1 MDKIKP
7 FSLPINPKFD
17 PEFIETEFLDFL
29 KRNKDYIFDLYFT
42 CRMPPFTQD
51 AMGEVF
57 MSPDMELDVIEMALW
72 LSEETGIPLSATF
85 NNIYVRPDQ
94 KNLEQWIENYHQ
106 LYERGIKIVT
116 LPHTSWVMTGQ
127 IQKEYPE
134 LYIKNTILREVTR
147 ANELV
152 ELARA
157 GFHYVNLDR
166 DLMRDRDR
174 LLEIKE
180 AKEYCAEQ
188 GYPVKISLLVNEGCW
203 GNCPIMPE
211 HYHYNNTR
219 NADEPQYFNSRI
231 SRVSCSKWD
240 ALDGA
245 YALKSANLPPWK
257 ADWEEFFDLGIDVFK
272 MHGRESA
279 SRLKESMDIIDRWR
293 LNDEILFPQYRKY
306 IEDVDLKERPI
317 DVWREKIK
325 TCQFNCWKCNYCDL
339 VYQSGKGENK
349 VNPKIEHIIDSI
361 DRAERKESNYTGVGI
376 EALTSDITRHFL
388 NNICSMEGTK
398 YLEAGVYAG
407 GTFYSA
413 LQNNNVKGYAIDNFK
428 KAYAPWRND
437 IQFVG
442 HEDPKKAFLQPPWWP
457 DKKYDFEL
465 IEGEINDAIVP
476 EKCNVIFYDADHDPV
491 KQFKNL
497 KHLLQF
503 CEDEFILLVD
513 DANMP
518 GVVESVD
525 DLIEIKRMK
534 VLYERKITTAI
545 PEDQTSW
552 WNGIYILLLQK

>member
-1 MDKIKP
+1 MDKV
-7 FSLPINPKFD
+7 FSLPINPKLD
-17 PEFIETEFLDFL
+17 PEFIKTKFLDFL

-57 MSPDMELDVIEMALW
+57 MSQDMELQVIEMALW
-72 LSEETGIPLSATF
+72 LSEESGIPLSATF
-85 NNIYVRPDQ
+85 NNIYIRPEQ
-94 KNLEQWIENYHQ
+94 KNLEMWIENYRQ
-106 LYERGIKIVT
+106 LYDEGIKIVT
-116 LPHTSWVMTGQ
+116 LPHTSWLLTGQ
-127 IQKEYPE
+127 IQKEYPD

-147 ANELV
+147 PNEIV

-219 NADEPQYFNSRI
+219 NADEPQYFNSRT
-231 SRVSCSKWD
+231 SRISCSKWD
-240 ALDGA
+240 ALEGVSS
-245 YALKSANLPPWK
+245 LKTANLPPWK
-257 ADWEEFFDLGIDVFK
+257 EDWEEMFDLGIDVFK
-272 MHGRESA
+272 LHGRESA
-279 SRLKESMDIIDRWR
+279 SRLMESMDIIDRWA
-293 LNDEILFPQYRKY
+293 LDKDILFPQYRKY

-317 DVWREKIK
+317 DVWREIIK
-325 TCQFNCWKCNYCDL
+325 SCQFNCWKCNYCDL
-339 VYQSGKGENK
+339 VYESGKGNNK
-349 VNPKIEHIIDSI
+349 VNPKIPFIIESI
-361 DRAERKESNYTGVGI
+361 EKAERKESNYTGVSI

-388 NNICSMEGTK
+388 NNICSREGTK
-398 YLEAGVYAG
+398 YLEVGVYAG

-413 LQNNNVKGYAIDNFK
+413 LQNNNAKAYAIDNFK
-428 KAYAPWRND
+428 KAYAPWRDD
-437 IQFVG
+437 IEFVG
-442 HEDPKKAFLQPPWWP
+442 HKDPKEAFLKPPWWP
-457 DKKYDFEL
+457 DKKYDFTL
-465 IEGEINDAIVP
+465 IEGDAIDAVVP
-476 EKCNVIFYDADHDPV
+476 EKCNVIFYDADHDPAG
-491 KQFKNL
+491 QFKIL
-497 KHLLQF
+497 SHLLQF

-518 GVVESVD
+518 GVVDSAMD
-525 DLIEIKRMK
+525 FTTSKRLK
-534 VLYERKITTAI
+534 VLYERKILTTV
-545 PEDQTSW
+545 PEDQSSW

>member
-1 MDKIKP
+1 MDKV

-17 PEFIETEFLDFL
+17 PQFIETKFLDFL
-29 KRNKDYIFDLYFT
+29 IRNKDYIFDLYFT

-57 MSPDMELDVIEMALW
+57 MSQDMELDVIGMANW
-72 LSEETGIPLSATF
+72 LSQESGIPLSATF

-94 KNLEQWIENYHQ
+94 KGLDEWIINFKQIYD
-106 LYERGIKIVT
+106 LGIKIVT

-147 ANELV
+147 PNEIV

-157 GFHYVNLDR
+157 GFHYINLDR

-174 LLEIKE
+174 LIEIKE

-219 NADEPQYFNSRI
+219 NVDDPQYFNSRI
-231 SRVSCSKWD
+231 SRISCSKWD

-245 YALKSANLPPWK
+245 ASLKAANLPPWK
-257 ADWEEFFDLGIDVFK
+257 EDWEEMLDLGIDVFK
-272 MHGRESA
+272 MHGRESP
-279 SRLKESMDIIDRWR
+279 SRLMESMDIINRWA
-293 LNDEILFPQYRKY
+293 LDKDILFPQYKDY

-325 TCQFNCWKCNYCDL
+325 TCQFNCWKCNYCDK
-339 VYQSGKGENK
+339 VYESGKGNNK
-349 VNPKIEHIIDSI
+349 VHPKISFIIDSI
-361 DRAERKESNYTGVGI
+361 DKAEKKESNYTGVSI
-376 EALTSDITRHFL
+376 EALTSDITRNFL
-388 NNICSMEGTK
+388 NNICSYEGTK
-398 YLEAGVYAG
+398 YLEVGVYAG

-413 LQNNNVKGYAIDNFK
+413 LQNNNIKGYAIDDFE
-428 KAYAPWRND
+428 KAYAPWRDD
-437 IQFVG
+437 IEFVG
-442 HEDPKKAFLQPPWWP
+442 HKDPKKAFLQPPWWP
-457 DKKYDFEL
+457 DKRYDFEL
-465 IEGEINDAIVP
+465 LEGKVVDITVP
-476 EKCNVIFYDADHDPV
+476 EKCNVIFYDADHDPL
-491 KQFKNL
+491 QQYKNID
-497 KHLLQF
+497 HLLQF

-518 GVVESVD
+518 GVVESVE
-525 DLIEIKRMK
+525 DLVKHK
-534 VLYERKITTAI
+534 KLNVLFERKILTSI
-545 PEDQTSW
+545 PEDQSSW
-552 WNGIYILLLQK
+552 WNGIYILLIQK

>member
-1 MDKIKP
+1 MDKV

-17 PEFIETEFLDFL
+17 PQFIETKFLDFL
-29 KRNKDYIFDLYFT
+29 IRNKDYIFDLYFT

-57 MSPDMELDVIEMALW
+57 MSEDMELDVIGMSNW
-72 LSEETGIPLSATF
+72 ISQETGIPLSATF

-94 KNLEQWIENYHQ
+94 KNLEEWIINFKQ
-106 LYERGIKIVT
+106 LYDIGIRIVT
-116 LPHTSWVMTGQ
+116 LPHTSWVLTGQ

-147 ANELV
+147 ANEVV
-152 ELARA
+152 ELAQA

-180 AKEYCAEQ
+180 AKEYCAEE

-203 GNCPIMPE
+203 GNCPIMTE

-219 NADEPQYFNSRI
+219 NVDDPQYFNSRI
-231 SRVSCSKWD
+231 SRISCSKWD
-240 ALDGA
+240 ALDGVA
-245 YALKSANLPPWK
+245 SLKAANLPPWK
-257 ADWEEFFDLGIDVFK
+257 EDWEEMLDLGIDVFK
-272 MHGRESA
+272 MHGRESP
-279 SRLKESMDIIDRWR
+279 SRLMESMDIINRWA
-293 LNDEILFPQYRKY
+293 LDKDILFPQYKKY

-325 TCQFNCWKCNYCDL
+325 TCQFNCWKCNYCDK
-339 VYQSGKGENK
+339 VYESGKGNNK
-349 VNPKIEHIIDSI
+349 VHPKIPFIIDAI
-361 DRAERKESNYTGVGI
+361 DKAEKKESKYTGVSI

-388 NNICSMEGTK
+388 NNICSYDGTK
-398 YLEAGVYAG
+398 YLEIGVYAG

-413 LQNNNVKGYAIDNFK
+413 LQNNNIKGYAVDDFE
-428 KAYAPWRND
+428 KAYAPWRDD
-437 IQFVG
+437 IEFVG
-442 HEDPKKAFLQPPWWP
+442 HKDPKKAFLQPPWWP
-457 DKKYDFEL
+457 DKRYDFEL
-465 IEGEINDAIVP
+465 LEGKVVDITVP

-491 KQFKNL
+491 QQYKNIN
-497 KHLLQF
+497 HLLQF

-518 GVVESVD
+518 GVVESVE
-525 DLIEIKRMK
+525 DLVKHK
-534 VLYERKITTAI
+534 KLNVLFERKILTSI
-545 PEDQTSW
+545 PEDQSSW
-552 WNGIYILLLQK
+552 WNGIYILLIQK

>member
-1 MDKIKP
+1 MDKV

-17 PEFIETEFLDFL
+17 PQFIETKFLDFL
-29 KRNKDYIFDLYFT
+29 IRNKDYIFDLYFT

-57 MSPDMELDVIEMALW
+57 MSADMELDVIGMANW
-72 LSEETGIPLSATF
+72 LSQESGIPLSATF

-94 KNLEQWIENYHQ
+94 KNLEEWIINFKQ
-106 LYERGIKIVT
+106 LYDIGIRIVT
-116 LPHTSWVMTGQ
+116 LPHTSWVSTGQ

-147 ANELV
+147 ANEVV
-152 ELARA
+152 ELAQA

-203 GNCPIMPE
+203 GNCPIMTE

-219 NADEPQYFNSRI
+219 NVSDPQYFNSRI
-231 SRVSCSKWD
+231 SRISCSKWD
-240 ALDGA
+240 AMNGGLA
-245 YALKSANLPPWK
+245 ALKAANLPPWK
-257 ADWEEFFDLGIDVFK
+257 EDWEEMLDLGIDVFK
-272 MHGRESA
+272 MHGRESS
-279 SRLKESMDIIDRWR
+279 SRLMESMDIINRWA
-293 LNDEILFPQYRKY
+293 LDKDILFPQYKKY

-325 TCQFNCWKCNYCDL
+325 TCQFNCWKCNYCDK
-339 VYQSGKGENK
+339 VYESGKGNNK
-349 VNPKIEHIIDSI
+349 VHPKIPFIIDAI
-361 DRAERKESNYTGVGI
+361 DKAEKKESKYTGVGI

-388 NNICSMEGTK
+388 NNICSYDGTK

-413 LQNNNVKGYAIDNFK
+413 LQNNNIKGYAVDDFE
-428 KAYAPWRND
+428 KAYAPWRDD
-437 IQFVG
+437 IEFVG
-442 HEDPKKAFLQPPWWP
+442 HKDPKKAFLQPPWWP
-457 DKKYDFEL
+457 DKRYDFEL
-465 IEGEINDAIVP
+465 LEGKVDDITVP
-476 EKCNVIFYDADHDPV
+476 EKCNVIFYDADHDPL
-491 KQFKNL
+491 QQYKNIN
-497 KHLLQF
+497 HLLQF

-513 DANMP
+513 DANMS
-518 GVVESVD
+518 GVVESVE
-525 DLIEIKRMK
+525 DLVKHK
-534 VLYERKITTAI
+534 KLNVLFERKILTSI
-545 PEDQTSW
+545 PEDQSSW
-552 WNGIYILLLQK
+552 WNGIYILLIQK